1 MRQHKWELQ
10 WGEGKGKR
18 SGSSLYFTWL
28 LRVTAA
34 LYSSAAGVKCWDPAR
49 LPRPAVPSLPV
60 PSSPTPSPGPTGG
73 GGSPLAPPGESGL
86 VEPGA
91 DPSLGG
97 VSPRAGGGEP
107 GSPAPPVAPRPRAPN
122 AADSRSGDDEDI
134 FRSRR
139 SWWSPRRAG
148 GQASQAEGPPPSPT
162 GLPGPPGSWGGTAA
176 RSPGRSPQ
184 LPLALALR

>member
-1 MRQHKWELQ
+1 MGGDLWTWTPGRTEEKS
-10 WGEGKGKR
+10 
-18 SGSSLYFTWL
+18 SGTLLYCTW

-91 DPSLGG
+91 EPSLGG

-107 GSPAPPVAPRPRAPN
+107 GSPAPPVAPRARAPS

-148 GQASQAEGPPPSPT
+148 GQASQAEGPPPSPP
-162 GLPGPPGSWGGTAA
+162 GLPGPPGSWVGTAA
-176 RSPGRSPQ
+176 RSPSRSPQ